1 MQDDNS
7 LFSGARSVLP
17 PGPGLVTGRTRLGVV
32 LLSSF
37 IAVAGVASLWAR
49 HCPPARH
56 TCPLGRSVA
65 TTAPTGRLSDA
76 QRAELRAERVR
87 IAQLLDSY
95 EDAMERGEGC
105 QMGFMKYRLELLRI
119 DAQLTH
125 CGYERAHLQRQIA
138 HLEAMRARMLTG
150 YGETQGPEAHDE

>member
-1 MQDDNS
+1 MQDSNS
-7 LFSGARSVLP
+7 LFTGARSALP
-17 PGPGLVTGRTRLGVV
+17 PGPGVVTHRTRLGVV

-49 HCPPARH
+49 HCPHARR
-56 TCPLGRSVA
+56 TCSMTRTVSA
-65 TTAPTGRLSDA
+65 HQPTSLSEA
-76 QRAELRAERVR
+76 QRAALQAERTR
-87 IAQLLDSY
+87 IAQILSDY

-105 QMGFMKYRLELLRI
+105 QMGFMKYRLEILRI
-119 DAQLTH
+119 DAQLTQ

-150 YGETQGPEAHDE
+150 YGETQGPAGHDE